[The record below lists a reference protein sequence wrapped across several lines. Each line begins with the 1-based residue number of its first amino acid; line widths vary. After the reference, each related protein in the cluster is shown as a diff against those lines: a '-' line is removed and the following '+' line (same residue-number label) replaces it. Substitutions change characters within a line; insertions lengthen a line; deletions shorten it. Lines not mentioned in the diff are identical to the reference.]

1 MKNPPKF
8 DIKLSFTGRSLKGNK
23 KHIDNSLLLEKLL
36 LNKKINIHLKI
47 NLDKLEH
54 QYNKKKLLDSKYKIE
69 DESEEEEEEIINNLY
84 TNDSK
89 ELLSER
95 KDKIIPKIK
104 LEYSQMNYLRNQTI
118 HKNSRS
124 LSNQNMK
131 ISKFKNST
139 LVLDLDETL
148 VYVTDIKNNFFGLPQ
163 IQFEYYIFDE
173 SEKFIKENCNKLGIH
188 KLKKSISY
196 LTIRPGFKKFINE
209 VKKYYEEIIVFTSSQ
224 YSYAEEI
231 IKIIDKN
238 KIISKIYSRKD
249 CSFFDDVF
257 YKDLNKINEDLSHT
271 IIIDNYPESY
281 LLQHFNGLPIPSF
294 TGNPKDNELLKLIP
308 LLERL
313 SKVKDVRNYI
323 RQINLFNEQNINYNK
338 AYQLLNIKREN
349 FFRPINNNLIR
360 NKNRKNNYMSNLN
373 SNINIRVNKN
383 LRTYNFLP
391 NNSVKIVD
399 DQILKNDPN
408 DYYYIEKGKSQKII
422 GNEIY
427 PKISNN
433 SVSSNYTNSH
443 YKNIKVKKKIMANRL
458 NHTKNLRKD
467 KNFKLLKPKVIK
479 SVTLNNTKNNS
490 KNDLFEDNTSVIE
503 KSNKYSQNLRD
514 IQNFSGKTINSSLNN
529 TENAFSNNRQKYSS
543 INEFINNYFSG
554 SKTINL
560 DKSNIN
566 DNKKSNN
573 RICCKF
579 QKVPSIFT
587 NSEKEIKNININ
599 NVSKKSVN
607 GKTNLV
613 SSNSSEQNHLNIF
626 LSQKLVNN
634 NSDIL
639 ENNNTKAKTKKYEK
653 DQKNSLRRQLVLFHY
668 QNGHLSP

>member
-8 DIKLSFTGRSLKGNK
+8 DIKLSFTGRSLKENK

-148 VYVTDIKNNFFGLPQ
+148 VYVTDTKNNFFGLPQ

-231 IKIIDKN
+231 IKIIDKQ

-249 CSFFDDVF
+249 CSFYNDVF
-257 YKDLNKINEDLSHT
+257 YKDLNKIKEDLSHI

-281 LLQHFNGLPIPSF
+281 LLQHFNGLPISSF
-294 TGNPKDNELLKLIP
+294 MGDIKDNELLKLLP
-308 LLERL
+308 LLEKL
-313 SKVKDVRNYI
+313 SQVKDVRNYI
-323 RQINLFNEQNINYNK
+323 RQIVEFNGEKINFNKAYELLKIKKNNICSGDKDCIINYNYIK
-338 AYQLLNIKREN
+338 NNNSTNIKDKSLDSKTYFETKKNFDISEFISNGNVKTGENINNEEEDDEKILVNDPDNYCYIEKKIYPSTSRNKKIKRNNIPYLSNNFKIKNRNKNNIINQSIILDKIRHNKTICKDKKCKSFKPQIINAIPIKNSKKNLLLSNNNEHTDISKEINNFLLKSINKNNKIINRNQNISYFNSQDDSFFSKNSKINSVKNIKIDLINNKKNNIPLNISSYKN
-349 FFRPINNNLIR
+349 NNNLVEKTRKKNLSCIPEIFEKGNISKHIQNNIKIDLNLLE
-360 NKNRKNNYMSNLN
+360 NKNNLH
-373 SNINIRVNKN
+373 S
-383 LRTYNFLP
+383 
-391 NNSVKIVD
+391 
-399 DQILKNDPN
+399 
-408 DYYYIEKGKSQKII
+408 
-422 GNEIY
+422 
-427 PKISNN
+427 
-433 SVSSNYTNSH
+433 
-443 YKNIKVKKKIMANRL
+443 
-458 NHTKNLRKD
+458 
-467 KNFKLLKPKVIK
+467 KNFKNIP
-479 SVTLNNTKNNS
+479 
-490 KNDLFEDNTSVIE
+490 
-503 KSNKYSQNLRD
+503 
-514 IQNFSGKTINSSLNN
+514 IN
-529 TENAFSNNRQKYSS
+529 
-543 INEFINNYFSG
+543 
-554 SKTINL
+554 
-560 DKSNIN
+560 
-566 DNKKSNN
+566 
-573 RICCKF
+573 
-579 QKVPSIFT
+579 
-587 NSEKEIKNININ
+587 
-599 NVSKKSVN
+599 
-607 GKTNLV
+607 
-613 SSNSSEQNHLNIF
+613 
-626 LSQKLVNN
+626 
-634 NSDIL
+634 
-639 ENNNTKAKTKKYEK
+639 KTKKLSSFNNK
-653 DQKNSLRRQLVLFHY
+653 KNS
-668 QNGHLSP
+668 